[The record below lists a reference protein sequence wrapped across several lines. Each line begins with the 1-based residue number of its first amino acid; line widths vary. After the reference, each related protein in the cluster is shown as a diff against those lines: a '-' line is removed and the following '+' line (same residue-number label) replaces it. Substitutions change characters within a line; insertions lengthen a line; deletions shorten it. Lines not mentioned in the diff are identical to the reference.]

1 MGMGSLLLKMI
12 RAVQFFLLC
21 VVFKDI
27 NADPRPNPL
36 DTVNVHL
43 HLGDLEEAAA
53 AKEKEGQ
60 DYGYH
65 PCAAPPCSVDN
76 GDSINTGDN
85 CKDVICTGKRSAIN
99 IKCCGNDYAAKKEG
113 EKGSDYSDADSA
125 KPEADDSPKESE
137 DGANAESE
145 DGANA
150 ESEDGANAES
160 EGGAKEESEGGA
172 KEESEDGA
180 EAESEGGAKQESEDG
195 AKEESESSGGAG
207 KKGSDYGYHPC
218 AVPPCKG
225 YDGGDSINSGDN
237 CAGVICTG
245 KRSAVNIKC
254 CGDGRRRR
262 MRNRRRN
269 F

>member
-113 EKGSDYSDADSA
+113 EKGSDYSNADSA
-125 KPEADDSPKESE
+125 KPEAEDSPKESE

-145 DGANA
+145 DGA
-150 ESEDGANAES
+150 
-160 EGGAKEESEGGA
+160 
-172 KEESEDGA
+172 
-180 EAESEGGAKQESEDG
+180 EAESKGGAKQESEDG

-225 YDGGDSINSGDN
+225 YDDGDSINSGDN

>member
-1 MGMGSLLLKMI
+1 MGASLLLKMI

-43 HLGDLEEAAA
+43 HLGDLEEAVA

-85 CKDVICTGKRSAIN
+85 CKDVICTGKGSAIN

-113 EKGSDYSDADSA
+113 EKGSDYSNADSA
-125 KPEADDSPKESE
+125 KPEAEDSPKSLKMELMLNPKMELMLSQKME
-137 DGANAESE
+137 LMPNLKVEPKRSQKVE
-145 DGANA
+145 QKRSQKM
-150 ESEDGANAES
+150 EL
-160 EGGAKEESEGGA
+160 
-172 KEESEDGA
+172 
-180 EAESEGGAKQESEDG
+180 KQNPRVVLNRNLKM
-195 AKEESESSGGAG
+195 AL
-207 KKGSDYGYHPC
+207 KKSLKVLEVLARKDQIMDITPVLYHPVRDMMMEIQSTQEII
-218 AVPPCKG
+218 AL
-225 YDGGDSINSGDN
+225 
-237 CAGVICTG
+237 A
-245 KRSAVNIKC
+245 
-254 CGDGRRRR
+254 
-262 MRNRRRN
+262 
-269 F
+269 